1 MTNLELF
8 KALSDIDG
16 TYIEEC
22 LTAPEEV
29 RYTLERKSQIGKY
42 ENWNGN
48 THSKRLLALI
58 LAACLIFALAVTAY
72 AANWFGIRELFR
84 TYYIE
89 LPEAAEPYI
98 QQETA
103 AAEAEE
109 GWSCAITESL
119 SDSSTV
125 MATVTIRGGDK
136 YIVAPTDAD
145 PDGSVGVIG
154 IAGEQPLREY
164 AASQGKQLLLV
175 GASII
180 KVGDEEMGVGSQ
192 RMENVSESEMVI
204 LTRVSK
210 TVSAANLEGVCL
222 VYAHEE
228 GSNEVQR
235 VELPFVLSEAPAT
248 SEEMVYHPL
257 NPSAIPGLTFGD
269 MTITET
275 PLGYNIRMPA
285 NVTDWE
291 ARRNIMKVEI
301 EGLTYG
307 EGGAFMEDETGNCY
321 FEAFMCQGTPGDILV
336 IHYYD
341 CDKQPI
347 GEIEFRKVIHP

>member
-1 MTNLELF
+1 MNRKLIS
-8 KALSDIDG
+8 KALSNIDSA
-16 TYIEEC
+16 YIEES
-22 LTAPEEV
+22 LTVPEEV
-29 RYTLERKSQIGKY
+29 RYTPERTSKMGKY
-42 ENWNGN
+42 ENRNGGN
-48 THSKRLLALI
+48 HSRRLLAFV

-84 TYYIE
+84 TYYRE

-125 MATVTIRGGDK
+125 MATVTIRGGNK

-145 PDGSVGVIG
+145 PNGSVGVIG
-154 IAGEQPLREY
+154 IAGEQTLSEY
-164 AASQGKQLLLV
+164 AASQGKKLLLV

-180 KVGDEEMGVGSQ
+180 KVGDEEIGGGSQ
-192 RMENVSESEMVI
+192 RMENISESEMII
-204 LTRVSK
+204 LTQVSK
-210 TVSAANLEGVCL
+210 TVSAASLEAVCL
-222 VYAHEE
+222 VYAREE
-228 GSNEVQR
+228 GSNETQR

-257 NPSAIPGLTFGD
+257 NFNAIPGLTFGD
-269 MTITET
+269 MTVTET

-285 NVTDWE
+285 TVTDQE
-291 ARRNIMKVEI
+291 ASYNIMKVEI

-307 EGGAFMEDETGNCY
+307 EGSHGSEDDGNWY
-321 FEAFMCQGTPGDILV
+321 FDAYMCQGTLGDILIV
-336 IHYYD
+336 HYYD

-347 GEIEFRKVIHP
+347 GEIEFRKVIYP